1 MTRSGFLKTIII
13 LFSLQLLSL
22 KENCAQK
29 TVDMSKTIRYTD
41 LHKTGELKKRGEEL
55 WKRMEICDLCPR
67 ECEADRLAGE
77 RGDCRA
83 NSTLEIASYG
93 PHYGEEP
100 ELVGRY
106 GSGTIFFTNCAMR
119 CVFCI
124 NHDISH
130 GGYGKSQTI
139 RDLANIMLELQR
151 AGRHNINLVSPSHYI
166 PHILL
171 ALDIAAGKGLYIPL
185 VYNTHGW
192 EKPEILAS
200 LDGVVDIY
208 LSDFKYGCS
217 EHAGKYSIGAH
228 TYVDLAQKAHLE
240 MQRQVGTAIA
250 DPKTGLM
257 KRGIMIRHLVMPEN
271 VSCTKEVMEWIAENL
286 PKNTYIN
293 LMSQYTP
300 VFKASDYPEINR
312 RITVK
317 EYRRAI
323 NAATNAGLTNA
334 RVQGYR

>member
-1 MTRSGFLKTIII
+1 MINTRFVKAIII
-13 LFSLQLLSL
+13 LLTLQTIIVSQS
-22 KENCAQK
+22 CSQK
-29 TVDMSKTIRYTD
+29 TVEMANTLRYTD
-41 LHKTGELKKRGEEL
+41 LHKNGELKKRGEEL

-93 PHYGEEP
+93 PHFGEEP
-100 ELVGRY
+100 ELVGKY

-130 GGYGKSQTI
+130 GGYGVRHSIKG
-139 RDLANIMLELQR
+139 LASIMLDLQK

-171 ALDIAAGKGLYIPL
+171 ALDIAAGKGLNIPL

-192 EKPEILAS
+192 EKPEILAY

-217 EHAGKYSIGAH
+217 EQAGKYSVGAFS
-228 TYVDLAQKAHLE
+228 YVELSKEAHLE
-240 MQRQVGTAIA
+240 MQRQVGTAKA
-250 DPKTGLM
+250 DTGTGLM
-257 KRGIMIRHLVMPEN
+257 SRGLMIRHLVMPN
-271 VSCTKEVMEWIAENL
+271 DVSCTNEVMEWIAENL
-286 PKNTYIN
+286 PKDTYIN
-293 LMSQYTP
+293 MMSQYTP
-300 VFKASDYPEINR
+300 VFKAPDYPEISR
-312 RITVK
+312 SITVK
-317 EYRRAI
+317 EYRMAI
-323 NAATNAGLTNA
+323 NAATSAGLSNV

>member
-1 MTRSGFLKTIII
+1 MINSKFVKTIII
-13 LFSLQLLSL
+13 LLTLQTIIVSQSLS
-22 KENCAQK
+22 QK
-29 TVDMSKTIRYTD
+29 TFEMPATIRYTD

-67 ECEADRLAGE
+67 ECEAGRLAGE

-93 PHYGEEP
+93 PHFGEEP
-100 ELVGRY
+100 ELVGRQ
-106 GSGTIFFTNCAMR
+106 GSGTIFFTNCALR

-130 GGYGKSQTI
+130 GGYGKRHTI
-139 RDLANIMLELQR
+139 RDLADMMLDLQR

-171 ALDIAAGKGLYIPL
+171 ALDIAAGKGLDIPL

-192 EKPEILAS
+192 EKPEILKY
-200 LDGVVDIY
+200 LDGVADVY

-217 EHAGKYSIGAH
+217 EQAGKYSIGAH

-240 MQRQVGTAIA
+240 MQRQVGTAKT
-250 DPKTGLM
+250 DPETGLI
-257 KRGIMIRHLVMPEN
+257 KRGLMIRHLVMPNN
-271 VSCTKEVMEWIAENL
+271 VSCTKDVMEWIAENL
-286 PKNTYIN
+286 PRDTYIN
-293 LMSQYTP
+293 MMSQYTP
-300 VFKASDYPEINR
+300 VFKSSDYPEISR
-312 RITVK
+312 RITVS
-317 EYRRAI
+317 EYRQAI
-323 NAATNAGLTNA
+323 NVANNAGLTNI
-334 RVQGYR
+334 RVQGFR